1 MADISK
7 LEQQESFADEYGDR
21 IEEWE
26 LFAVALI
33 CKELGKIGKM
43 TPEQA
48 KKYDAEKETKKTE
61 KSILSALTTAV
72 LLNIKDL
79 PKTYTSLFDDWHKG
93 NEYMYKYRGVPFV
106 DVEDNKALQKIINS
120 QTRIQAKE
128 IKELFGMNEFWE
140 IKKSKAIKVLD
151 RNGKP
156 IVLRDGILKSFQEA
170 TDLVT
175 GGKQDFYTTMR
186 KTVLD
191 LGGSGA
197 RVDYGTVMIDGK
209 PRRITRRLDTVVRQ
223 NMLYNAKMSSREYNQ
238 QIGKELGC
246 DGIEV
251 SFPVKPRPTHR
262 FMEGRQFCNGKSK
275 EINGIHF
282 DGAEDTIDAESEQ
295 NVLESLDDYNCNH
308 RETPIICGVSEPAY
322 SPEELAR
329 LKAENERQFEINGT
343 TKDGYGWSQ
352 VLRHYEAETR
362 NAKDQITALKA
373 FGNSETQIADLNKK
387 IKSYRQKYNEICD
400 VTGIKP
406 DLKRMS
412 TPKAVKQ

>member
-21 IEEWE
+21 IAEWE
-26 LFAVALI
+26 LFAVALV
-33 CKELGKIGKM
+33 CKELGRIGKM

-61 KSILSALTTAV
+61 KIILSALTTAV

-79 PKTYTSLFDDWHKG
+79 PKTYTSLFDEWHKG
-93 NEYMYKYRGVPFV
+93 NEYMYKYRGIPFF
-106 DVEDNKALQKIINS
+106 DVADNKALQKIINS
-120 QTRIQAKE
+120 QTRIRAKE

-175 GGKQDFYTTMR
+175 SGKQDFYTTMR

-197 RVDYGTVMIDGK
+197 RVEYPNK
-209 PRRITRRLDTVVRQ
+209 KTRRLDTVVRQ
-223 NMLYNAKMSSREYNQ
+223 NMLYNAKMSNREYNK
-238 QIGKELGC
+238 QIGKELGT
-246 DGIEV
+246 DGIEIDLHAN
-251 SFPVKPRPTHR
+251 SRPSHR
-262 FMEGRQFCNGKSK
+262 YMEGKQYAKGHGVT
-275 EINGIHF
+275 INGVEYE
-282 DGAEDTIDAESEQ
+282 GAIDKG
-295 NVLESLDDYNCNH
+295 VYDRLYIDYNCQH
-308 RETPIICGVSEPAY
+308 YETDIILGVSEPRH

-329 LKAENERQFEINGT
+329 LKAENERKYEINGIS
-343 TKDGYGWSQ
+343 KDGYGWSQ

-362 NAKDQITALKA
+362 NAKDQINALKA

-387 IKSYRQKYNEICD
+387 IKAYRQKYNEICD
-400 VTGIKP
+400 VTGINP

-412 TPKAVKQ
+412 VPRKLKT

>member
-21 IEEWE
+21 ISEWE

-33 CKELGKIGKM
+33 CKELGRIGKM
-43 TPEQA
+43 TPEQV
-48 KKYDAEKETKKTE
+48 KNYDAEKETKKTE
-61 KSILSALTTAV
+61 KIILSALTTAV

-79 PKTYTSLFDDWHKG
+79 PKTYTSLFDEWHKG
-93 NEYMYKYRGVPFV
+93 NEYMYKYRGIPFV
-106 DVEDNKALQKIINS
+106 DVADNKGLQKIINS

-151 RNGKP
+151 RKGKP
-156 IVLRDGILKSFQEA
+156 IMLRDGILKSFQEA

-175 GGKQDFYTTMR
+175 SGKQDFYTTMR

-197 RVDYGTVMIDGK
+197 RVDYGTVIIDDK

-223 NMLYNAKMSSREYNQ
+223 NLLYNGKLASREYNK
-238 QIGKELGC
+238 QIGKELGT
-246 DGIEV
+246 DGIEIDLHAN
-251 SFPVKPRPTHR
+251 SRPSHR
-262 FMEGRQFCNGKSK
+262 FMEGKQYAKKHGVTVNGVYY
-275 EINGIHF
+275 E
-282 DGAEDTIDAESEQ
+282 GAEDKGVYARLYE
-295 NVLESLDDYNCNH
+295 DYNCQH
-308 RETPIICGVSEPAY
+308 YETDIILGISEPRY

-352 VLRHYEAETR
+352 VLRNLESNTR
-362 NAKDQITALKA
+362 NAKDEINALKA
-373 FGNSETQIADLNKK
+373 FGNSQAEIDRLNAQ
-387 IKSYRQKYNEICD
+387 IKSYRAKYNEICD

-406 DLKRMS
+406 DYRRMS
-412 TPKAVKQ
+412 IPKT

>member
-21 IEEWE
+21 IAEWE

-33 CKELGKIGKM
+33 CKELGRIGKM

-61 KSILSALTTAV
+61 KIILSALTTAV

-79 PKTYTSLFDDWHKG
+79 PKTYTSLFDEWHKG

-106 DVEDNKALQKIINS
+106 DVADNNGLQKIINVYS
-120 QTRIQAKE
+120 
-128 IKELFGMNEFWE
+128 
-140 IKKSKAIKVLD
+140 KKSGAELLDFTKTKAIKVLD
-151 RNGKP
+151 ANGNPVAFRKQ
-156 IVLRDGILKSFQEA
+156 ILKSFDDA
-170 TDLVT
+170 SKLVID
-175 GGKQDFYTTMR
+175 GKTDFYSAMR
-186 KTVLD
+186 KSVLE
-191 LGGSGA
+191 LGGSGV
-197 RVDYGTVMIDGK
+197 RVEYPNGM
-209 PRRITRRLDTVVRQ
+209 TRRLDTVVRQ
-223 NMLYNAKMSSREYNQ
+223 NMLYNAKMSSREYNE
-238 QIGKELGC
+238 QIGKELGT

-251 SFPVKPRPTHR
+251 SFSVNPRPTHR

-282 DGAEDTIDAESEQ
+282 DGAEDTRDAESGQ

-329 LKAENERQFEINGT
+329 LKAENEKQFTIGNSTGDGYYWSQRMRSLEIATRKAKGEINGLEALGDAES
-343 TKDGYGWSQ
+343 KAKAKE
-352 VLRHYEAETR
+352 LR
-362 NAKDQITALKA
+362 KQIKA
-373 FGNSETQIADLNKK
+373 
-387 IKSYRQKYNEICD
+387 YRTKYNEICD
-400 VTGIKP
+400 TTGIKP
-406 DLKRMS
+406 DYRRMGV
-412 TPKAVKQ
+412 VK

>member
-1 MADISK
+1 MDNISR
-7 LEQQESFADEYGDR
+7 LEQQESFADEYAD
-21 IEEWE
+21 IIAEWE
-26 LFAVALI
+26 LFAFALI
-33 CKELGKIGKM
+33 CKELGRIGKM

-48 KKYDAEKETKKTE
+48 KKYDAEKETKKME
-61 KSILSALTTAV
+61 KIILSALTTAV

-79 PKTYTSLFDDWHKG
+79 PKTYTSLFDEWHKG

-106 DVEDNKALQKIINS
+106 DVAENKALQKIINS
-120 QTRIQAKE
+120 QTRIRAKE
-128 IKELFGMNEFWE
+128 IKELFGMNEFWK

-151 RNGKP
+151 RNEKP
-156 IVLRDGILKSFQEA
+156 IMLRDGILKSFQEA

-175 GGKQDFYTTMR
+175 SGKKDFYTTMR

-197 RVDYGTVMIDGK
+197 RVEYPNK
-209 PRRITRRLDTVVRQ
+209 KTRRLDTVVRQ
-223 NMLYNAKMSSREYNQ
+223 NMLYNAKMSSREYNK

-251 SFPVKPRPTHR
+251 SFSANPRPTHR

-282 DGAEDTIDAESEQ
+282 DGAEDTRDAESGQ

-322 SPEELAR
+322 SPQELAR
-329 LKAENERQFEINGT
+329 LKAENERQYEINGIS
-343 TKDGYGWSQ
+343 KDGYGWSQ
-352 VLRHYEAETR
+352 ALRRYEAETR
-362 NAKDQITALKA
+362 NAKDQINALKA

-406 DLKRMS
+406 DSRRMGV
-412 TPKAVKQ
+412 VK

>member
-7 LEQQESFADEYGDR
+7 LEEQESFADEYGDR
-21 IEEWE
+21 IAEWE

-61 KSILSALTTAV
+61 KIILSALTTAV

-79 PKTYTSLFDDWHKG
+79 PNTYTSLFDEWHKG

-106 DVEDNKALQKIINS
+106 DVADNKGLQKIINS

-156 IVLRDGILKSFQEA
+156 VVLRDGILKSFQEA

-175 GGKQDFYTTMR
+175 SGKQDFYTTMR

-197 RVDYGTVMIDGK
+197 RVEYPNK
-209 PRRITRRLDTVVRQ
+209 KTRRLDTVVRQ
-223 NMLYNAKMSSREYNQ
+223 NMLYNAKMSSREYNK

-251 SFPVKPRPTHR
+251 SFSVNPRPTHR

-282 DGAEDTIDAESEQ
+282 DGAEDTRDAESGQ

-322 SPEELAR
+322 SPEELER
-329 LKAENERQFEINGT
+329 LKADNEKQFTIGNSTG
-343 TKDGYGWSQ
+343 DGYYWSQ
-352 VLRHYEAETR
+352 RMRHLEAETR
-362 NAKDQITALKA
+362 NAKDQINALKA
-373 FGNSETQIADLNKK
+373 FGNSEPQIADLNKK
-387 IKSYRQKYNEICD
+387 IKAYRQKYNEICD

-406 DLKRMS
+406 DYRRMS
-412 TPKAVKQ
+412 IPKT

>member
-21 IEEWE
+21 IAEWE
-26 LFAVALI
+26 LFAVALV
-33 CKELGKIGKM
+33 CKELGRIGKM

-61 KSILSALTTAV
+61 KIILSALTTAV

-79 PKTYTSLFDDWHKG
+79 PKTYTSLFDEWHKG
-93 NEYMYKYRGVPFV
+93 NEYMYKYRGIPFF
-106 DVEDNKALQKIINS
+106 DVADNKALQKIINS
-120 QTRIQAKE
+120 QTRIRAKE

-175 GGKQDFYTTMR
+175 SGKQDFYTTMR

-197 RVDYGTVMIDGK
+197 RVEYPNK
-209 PRRITRRLDTVVRQ
+209 KTRRLDTVVRQ
-223 NMLYNAKMSSREYNQ
+223 NMLYNAKMSNREYNK
-238 QIGKELGC
+238 QIGKELGT
-246 DGIEV
+246 DGIEIDLHAN
-251 SFPVKPRPTHR
+251 SRPSHR
-262 FMEGRQFCNGKSK
+262 YMEGKQYAKGHGVT
-275 EINGIHF
+275 INGVEYE
-282 DGAEDTIDAESEQ
+282 GAIDKG
-295 NVLESLDDYNCNH
+295 VYDRLYKDYNCQH
-308 RETPIICGVSEPAY
+308 YETDIILGVSEPRH

-329 LKAENERQFEINGT
+329 LKAENERKYEINGIS
-343 TKDGYGWSQ
+343 KDGYGWSQ

-362 NAKDQITALKA
+362 NAKDQINALKA

-387 IKSYRQKYNEICD
+387 IKAYRQKYNEICD
-400 VTGIKP
+400 VTGINP

-412 TPKAVKQ
+412 VPRKLKT

>member
-21 IEEWE
+21 IAEWE
-26 LFAVALI
+26 LFAFSLI
-33 CKELGKIGKM
+33 CKELGRIGKM

-61 KSILSALTTAV
+61 KIILSALTTAV

-79 PKTYTSLFDDWHKG
+79 PKTYTSLFDEWHKG
-93 NEYMYKYRGVPFV
+93 NKYMYKYRGIPFV
-106 DVEDNKALQKIINS
+106 DVADNKALQKIINS

-156 IVLRDGILKSFQEA
+156 IVLRDGILKTFQEA
-170 TDLVT
+170 TDLAT
-175 GGKQDFYTTMR
+175 SGKQDFYTTMR

-197 RVDYGTVMIDGK
+197 RVEYPNK
-209 PRRITRRLDTVVRQ
+209 KTRRLDTVVRQ
-223 NMLYNAKMSSREYNQ
+223 NMLYNAKMSSREYNK
-238 QIGKELGC
+238 QIGKELGT
-246 DGIEV
+246 DGIEIDLHAN
-251 SFPVKPRPTHR
+251 SRPSHR
-262 FMEGRQFCNGKSK
+262 FMEGKQYAKRHGVTVNGVYY
-275 EINGIHF
+275 E
-282 DGAEDTIDAESEQ
+282 GAIDKG
-295 NVLESLDDYNCNH
+295 VYDRLYVDYNCQH
-308 RETPIICGVSEPAY
+308 YETDIILGVSEPRY
-322 SPEELAR
+322 SPEELVR
-329 LKAENERQFEINGT
+329 LKAENEKEYEINGVS
-343 TKDGYGWSQ
+343 KDGYGWSQ

-362 NAKDQITALKA
+362 NTKDQINALKA
-373 FGNSETQIADLNKK
+373 FGNSEPQIADLNKK
-387 IKSYRQKYNEICD
+387 IKAYRTKYNEICD

-406 DLKRMS
+406 DLKRLS
-412 TPKAVKQ
+412 VPKVK

>member
-21 IEEWE
+21 IAEWE
-26 LFAVALI
+26 LFAIALI
-33 CKELGKIGKM
+33 CKELGRIGKM

-48 KKYDAEKETKKTE
+48 KKYDVEKETKKTE
-61 KSILSALTTAV
+61 KIILSALTTAV

-79 PKTYTSLFDDWHKG
+79 PKTYTSLFDEWHKG
-93 NEYMYKYRGVPFV
+93 NKYMYKYRGVPFV
-106 DVEDNKALQKIINS
+106 DVANNKGLQKIINS
-120 QTRIQAKE
+120 KTRIQAKE

-156 IVLRDGILKSFQEA
+156 VAFREQILKSFKEA

-197 RVDYGTVMIDGK
+197 RVEYPNGL
-209 PRRITRRLDTVVRQ
+209 TRRLDTVVRQ
-223 NMLYNAKMSSREYNQ
+223 NMLYNGKMASREYNS
-238 QIGKELGC
+238 QIGKELGT
-246 DGIEV
+246 DGIEIDLHAN
-251 SFPVKPRPTHR
+251 SRPSHR
-262 FMEGRQFCNGKSK
+262 FMEGKQYAKKHGVTVNGVYY
-275 EINGIHF
+275 E
-282 DGAEDTIDAESEQ
+282 GAEDKGVYARLYE
-295 NVLESLDDYNCNH
+295 DYNCQH
-308 RETPIICGVSEPAY
+308 YETDIILGVSEPRY

-329 LKAENERQFEINGT
+329 LKAENEKQYEINGT

-352 VLRHYEAETR
+352 VLRNLESNTR
-362 NAKDQITALKA
+362 NAKDKINALQA
-373 FGNSETQIADLNKK
+373 FGSSQAEIDKLNAQ
-387 IKSYRQKYNEICD
+387 IKSYMAKYNEICD

-412 TPKAVKQ
+412 VPRKPKTN

>member
-21 IEEWE
+21 IAEWE

-33 CKELGKIGKM
+33 CKELGRIGKM

-61 KSILSALTTAV
+61 KIILSALTTAV

-79 PKTYTSLFDDWHKG
+79 PKTYTSLFDEWHKG

-106 DVEDNKALQKIINS
+106 DVADNKGLQKIINAYS
-120 QTRIQAKE
+120 
-128 IKELFGMNEFWE
+128 
-140 IKKSKAIKVLD
+140 KKSGAELLDFTKTKAIKVLD
-151 RNGKP
+151 ANGKP
-156 IVLRDGILKSFQEA
+156 VAFREQILKSFKEA

-175 GGKQDFYTTMR
+175 SGKQDFYTTMR

-197 RVDYGTVMIDGK
+197 RVDYGTVIIDDK
-209 PRRITRRLDTVVRQ
+209 LRRITRRLDTVVRQ
-223 NMLYNAKMSSREYNQ
+223 NMLYNAKMSSREYNK
-238 QIGKELGC
+238 QIGKELGT
-246 DGIEV
+246 DGIEIDLHAN
-251 SFPVKPRPTHR
+251 SRPSHR
-262 FMEGRQFCNGKSK
+262 FMEGKQYAKGHTVT
-275 EINGIHF
+275 INGVVYE
-282 DGAEDTIDAESEQ
+282 GAIDKG
-295 NVLESLDDYNCNH
+295 VYDRLYVDYNCQH
-308 RETPIICGVSEPAY
+308 YETDIILGVSEPRY

-329 LKAENERQFEINGT
+329 LKAENERQFEINGIS
-343 TKDGYGWSQ
+343 KDGYGWSQ
-352 VLRHYEAETR
+352 VLRNLESNTR
-362 NAKDQITALKA
+362 NAKDQINALQA
-373 FGNSETQIADLNKK
+373 FGNSQTDIDKLNAR

-412 TPKAVKQ
+412 VPKA

>member
-21 IEEWE
+21 IAEWE
-26 LFAVALI
+26 LFAVALV
-33 CKELGKIGKM
+33 CKELGRIGKM

-48 KKYDAEKETKKTE
+48 KKYDAKKETKKTE
-61 KSILSALTTAV
+61 KIILSALTTAV

-79 PKTYTSLFDDWHKG
+79 PKTYTSLFDKWHKG
-93 NEYMYKYRGVPFV
+93 NEYMYKYRGIPFV
-106 DVEDNKALQKIINS
+106 DVADNKGLQKIINAYS
-120 QTRIQAKE
+120 
-128 IKELFGMNEFWE
+128 
-140 IKKSKAIKVLD
+140 KKSGAELLDFTKTKAIKVLD
-151 RNGKP
+151 ANGKP
-156 IVLRDGILKSFQEA
+156 VAFREQILKSFDEA
-170 TDLVT
+170 SKLVID
-175 GGKQDFYTTMR
+175 GKQDFYTTTR

-197 RVDYGTVMIDGK
+197 RVEYPNGL
-209 PRRITRRLDTVVRQ
+209 TRRLDTVVRQ
-223 NMLYNAKMSSREYNQ
+223 NMLYNGKMASREYNK

-251 SFPVKPRPTHR
+251 SFSVNPRPTHR

-282 DGAEDTIDAESEQ
+282 DGAEDTRDAESGQ

-308 RETPIICGVSEPAY
+308 RETPIICGISEPTY

-329 LKAENERQFEINGT
+329 LKAENERQFTVGNSTG
-343 TKDGYGWSQ
+343 DGYYWSQ
-352 VLRHYEAETR
+352 RTRHLEAETR
-362 NAKDQITALKA
+362 NAKDQINALKA

-387 IKSYRQKYNEICD
+387 IKAYRQKYNEICD

-412 TPKAVKQ
+412 VPRKPKT

>member
-21 IEEWE
+21 IAEWE

-33 CKELGKIGKM
+33 CKELGRIGKM

-61 KSILSALTTAV
+61 KIILSALTTAV

-79 PKTYTSLFDDWHKG
+79 PKTYTSLFDEWHKG
-93 NEYMYKYRGVPFV
+93 NEYMYKHRSVPFV
-106 DVEDNKALQKIINS
+106 DVADNKGLQKIINS

-197 RVDYGTVMIDGK
+197 RVEYPNGL
-209 PRRITRRLDTVVRQ
+209 TRRLDTVVRQ
-223 NMLYNAKMSSREYNQ
+223 NMLYNAKMSSREYNK
-238 QIGKELGC
+238 QIGKKLGT
-246 DGIEV
+246 DGIEIDLHAN
-251 SFPVKPRPTHR
+251 SRPSHR
-262 FMEGRQFCNGKSK
+262 FMEGKQYAKGHGVTVNGVYY
-275 EINGIHF
+275 E
-282 DGAEDTIDAESEQ
+282 GAEDKGVYARLYE
-295 NVLESLDDYNCNH
+295 DYNCQH
-308 RETPIICGVSEPAY
+308 YETDIILGVSEPRY

-329 LKAENERQFEINGT
+329 LKAENERQYEINGIS
-343 TKDGYGWSQ
+343 KDGYGWSQ
-352 VLRHYEAETR
+352 VLRNLESNTR
-362 NAKDQITALKA
+362 NAKDEINALKA

-387 IKSYRQKYNEICD
+387 IKAYRQKYNEICD

-412 TPKAVKQ
+412 VPKVK

>member
-1 MADISK
+1 MSK

-21 IEEWE
+21 IAEWE

-33 CKELGKIGKM
+33 CKELGRIGKM

-48 KKYDAEKETKKTE
+48 KKCDAEKETKKTE
-61 KSILSALTTAV
+61 KIIRSALTTAV

-79 PKTYTSLFDDWHKG
+79 PNTYTSLFDEWHKG

-106 DVEDNKALQKIINS
+106 DVEDNKGLQKIINAYS
-120 QTRIQAKE
+120 
-128 IKELFGMNEFWE
+128 
-140 IKKSKAIKVLD
+140 KKSGAELLDFTKTKAIKVLD
-151 RNGKP
+151 ANGNL
-156 IVLRDGILKSFQEA
+156 VAFREQILKSFKEA

-175 GGKQDFYTTMR
+175 SGKQDFYTTMR

-197 RVDYGTVMIDGK
+197 RVDYGTVIVDGK

-223 NMLYNAKMSSREYNQ
+223 NMLYNGKLASREYNK
-238 QIGKELGC
+238 QIGRELGT
-246 DGIEV
+246 DGIEIDLHAN
-251 SFPVKPRPTHR
+251 SRPSHR
-262 FMEGRQFCNGKSK
+262 FMEGKQYAKGHGVT
-275 EINGIHF
+275 INGVEYE
-282 DGAEDTIDAESEQ
+282 GA
-295 NVLESLDDYNCNH
+295 LDKGVYDRRYVDYNCQH
-308 RETPIICGVSEPAY
+308 YETDIILGVSEPRY

-329 LKAENERQFEINGT
+329 LKAENEKQYEINGIS
-343 TKDGYGWSQ
+343 KDGYGWSQ

-362 NAKDQITALKA
+362 NAKDQINALKA

-387 IKSYRQKYNEICD
+387 IKTYRQKYNEICD

-412 TPKAVKQ
+412 VPKVK

>member
-21 IEEWE
+21 IAEWE

-33 CKELGKIGKM
+33 CKELGRIGKM

-61 KSILSALTTAV
+61 KIILSALTTAV

-79 PKTYTSLFDDWHKG
+79 PKTYTSLFDEWHKG

-106 DVEDNKALQKIINS
+106 DVADNKGLQKIINS
-120 QTRIQAKE
+120 QTRIRAKE

-151 RNGKP
+151 KNGKP
-156 IVLRDGILKSFQEA
+156 IMLRDGILKSFQEA

-175 GGKQDFYTTMR
+175 SGKQDFYTTMR
-186 KTVLD
+186 KTVLE

-197 RVDYGTVMIDGK
+197 RVEYPNGK
-209 PRRITRRLDTVVRQ
+209 TRRLDTVVRQ
-223 NMLYNAKMSSREYNQ
+223 NMLYNAKMSSREYNK

-251 SFPVKPRPTHR
+251 SFSVNPRPTHR

-282 DGAEDTIDAESEQ
+282 DGAEDTRDAESGQ

-322 SPEELAR
+322 SPQELAR
-329 LKAENERQFEINGT
+329 LKAENERQFTIGNSTG
-343 TKDGYGWSQ
+343 DGYYWSQ
-352 VLRHYEAETR
+352 RMRHLEAETR
-362 NAKDQITALKA
+362 NAKDQINALKA

-412 TPKAVKQ
+412 VPRKPKT

>member
-7 LEQQESFADEYGDR
+7 LEQQKGFADEYGDR
-21 IEEWE
+21 IAEWE

-33 CKELGKIGKM
+33 CKELGRIGKM

-61 KSILSALTTAV
+61 KIILSALTTAV

-79 PKTYTSLFDDWHKG
+79 PKTYTSLFDEWHKG
-93 NEYMYKYRGVPFV
+93 NKYMYKYRGVPFV
-106 DVEDNKALQKIINS
+106 DVADNKGLQKIINS

-128 IKELFGMNEFWE
+128 IKELFGMNEFLQ

-175 GGKQDFYTTMR
+175 SGKQDFYTTMR

-197 RVDYGTVMIDGK
+197 RVEYPNK
-209 PRRITRRLDTVVRQ
+209 KTRRLDTVVRQ
-223 NMLYNAKMSSREYNQ
+223 NMLYNAKMSSREYNK
-238 QIGKELGC
+238 QIGKELGT
-246 DGIEV
+246 DGIEIDLHAN
-251 SFPVKPRPTHR
+251 SRPSHR
-262 FMEGRQFCNGKSK
+262 YMEGKQYAKGHTVT
-275 EINGIHF
+275 INGVVYE
-282 DGAEDTIDAESEQ
+282 GAIDKG
-295 NVLESLDDYNCNH
+295 VYDRLYVDYNCQH
-308 RETPIICGVSEPAY
+308 YETDIILGVSEPRY
-322 SPEELAR
+322 SPEELSR
-329 LKAENERQFEINGT
+329 LKAESEKQYEINGIS
-343 TKDGYGWSQ
+343 KDGYGWSQ
-352 VLRHYEAETR
+352 VLRRYEAETR
-362 NAKDQITALKA
+362 NAKDQINALKA

-387 IKSYRQKYNEICD
+387 IKAYRQKYNEICD

-406 DLKRMS
+406 DLKRLS
-412 TPKAVKQ
+412 VPKVK

>member
-21 IEEWE
+21 IAEWE

-33 CKELGKIGKM
+33 CKELGRIGKM

-61 KSILSALTTAV
+61 KIILSALTTAV

-79 PKTYTSLFDDWHKG
+79 PKTYTSLFNEWHKG

-106 DVEDNKALQKIINS
+106 DVADNKGLQKIINS
-120 QTRIQAKE
+120 YS
-128 IKELFGMNEFWE
+128 
-140 IKKSKAIKVLD
+140 KKSGAELLDFTKTKAIKVLD
-151 RNGKP
+151 ANGKP
-156 IVLRDGILKSFQEA
+156 VAFREQILKSFKEA

-175 GGKQDFYTTMR
+175 SGKQDFYTTMR

-197 RVDYGTVMIDGK
+197 RVEYPNGL
-209 PRRITRRLDTVVRQ
+209 TRRLDTVVRQ
-223 NMLYNAKMSSREYNQ
+223 NMLYNGKMASREYNK
-238 QIGKELGC
+238 QIGKELGT

-251 SFPVKPRPTHR
+251 SFSVNPRPTHR

-282 DGAEDTIDAESEQ
+282 DGAEDTRDAESGQ

-322 SPEELAR
+322 SSEELER
-329 LKAENERQFEINGT
+329 LKAQNERQFTIGNSTGDGYYWSQRMRSAESEMRKIKGEIN
-343 TKDGYGWSQ
+343 
-352 VLRHYEAETR
+352 
-362 NAKDQITALKA
+362 ALKST
-373 FGNSETQIADLNKK
+373 GGYSEEIKK
-387 IKSYRQKYNEICD
+387 KEKQLKAYKDKYDEISN
-400 VTGIKP
+400 VTGIKK
-406 DLKRMS
+406 DIKRLS
-412 TPKAVKQ
+412 VYNT